1 MLITLVRS
9 AAEMRNSFEDMKKF
23 IAQQDELLMT
33 ANNQAHDKTQKAIGG
48 PRPYPG
54 RTSKQALSEEE
65 EMRAKRKSIF
75 KRALKGL
82 TSKNS
87 NDLARI
93 EDMLEHLLGEVE
105 ALRDTQGDRTPRAN
119 ESAAASNPDV
129 QHHQHALDKPRAVV
143 TASPRR
149 SLDVNGPASGRRIS
163 PVMEDDEDQDP
174 LTPQEQNVLNHQ
186 MAADAHL
193 INRHKRGG
201 SMPVETPERQPL
213 AAGAL
218 STDTTPKN
226 SGERSRKHKSSS
238 SSFFPKFSRWSK
250 TTASSMGDNLR
261 NTIQPGRK
269 ERPSSEMSRSGSDLG
284 QEMYATGEYYDPQGD
299 DRLRSEASLAREKG
313 DRPPSP
319 LVPSQVSDN
328 PRYKAHRDSLNLQH
342 PQPRP
347 GARYQNHLENQ
358 AQNFGPYSS
367 PKSDAWASN
376 PTLNAVHPDQVINR
390 RQSPLSDGGYSFV
403 SSRSGRGSAPPRPPK
418 IRDDGPLIPRKPAPS
433 TAGSQASYAER
444 VAMREVGGRPGTS
457 AGVRVLFAAM

>member
-23 IAQQDELLMT
+23 IAQQDELLMN

-105 ALRDTQGDRTPRAN
+105 ALRGAQTPRGDA
-119 ESAAASNPDV
+119 SAPASNPDL
-129 QHHQHALDKPRAVV
+129 QNHQQVLDKSRPMV

-149 SLDVNGPASGRRIS
+149 SLDVNGTTGRRIS

-174 LTPQEQNVLNHQ
+174 LTPQEQNVLDQQ
-186 MAADAHL
+186 MATDAHL
-193 INRHKRGG
+193 LNRHKRGG
-201 SMPVETPERQPL
+201 SMPVETPV
-213 AAGAL
+213 ATGAL
-218 STDTTPKN
+218 STDTTPKT
-226 SGERSRKHKSSS
+226 SAEKTRKHKSSS

-261 NTIQPGRK
+261 NTIQSGRK
-269 ERPSSEMSRSGSDLG
+269 ERGSSEMSRSGSDLG
-284 QEMYATGEYYDPQGD
+284 QGMYYDPQGD

-347 GARYQNHLENQ
+347 GARYQNQLETQ
-358 AQNFGPYSS
+358 AQNFGPYASS
-367 PKSDAWASN
+367 VKSEAWASN
-376 PTLNAVHPDQVINR
+376 PTLNAAHPDQVVNR
-390 RQSPLSDGGYSFV
+390 HHSPLSDGGYSFV

-418 IRDDGPLIPRKPAPS
+418 IRDDGPLIPRKPAPGTS
-433 TAGSQASYAER
+433 SVSQPSYAER
-444 VAMREVGGRPGTS
+444 VAMREGGRPGTS
-457 AGVRVLFAAM
+457 SGVSIKTYFSLCEMCI